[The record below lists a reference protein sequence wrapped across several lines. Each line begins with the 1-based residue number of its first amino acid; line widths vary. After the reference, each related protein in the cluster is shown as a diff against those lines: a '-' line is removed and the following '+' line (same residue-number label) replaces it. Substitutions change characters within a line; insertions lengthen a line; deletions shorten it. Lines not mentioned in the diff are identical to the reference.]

1 MKRSSFLLAL
11 AVATAVV
18 TILLASIGYIYATIR
33 RYGTASFAFGGAVLC
48 LYYTSVYFRDW
59 KAARAEQKKAASNA
73 T

>member
-1 MKRSSFLLAL
+1 MKRPSFLLTLAL
-11 AVATAVV
+11 ATAVL

-48 LYYTSVYFRDW
+48 LYYTSIYFRDW
-59 KAARAEQKKAASNA
+59 KAARTEQKKVESNA